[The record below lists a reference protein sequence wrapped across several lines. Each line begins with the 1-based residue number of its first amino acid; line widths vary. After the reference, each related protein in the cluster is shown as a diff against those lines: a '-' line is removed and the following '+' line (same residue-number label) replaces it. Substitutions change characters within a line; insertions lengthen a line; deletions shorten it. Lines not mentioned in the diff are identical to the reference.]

1 MGTTSL
7 HRTGVLITLAV
18 LSVTA
23 IDARDV
29 LAQRPRTRSTVMAR
43 PQAPAAQEDAIGSP
57 SDRAVPAPI
66 PRRLP
71 KSPASSPPQVP
82 PQVVPQPPPVPANPG
97 PGNSGATTET
107 AQPNG
112 PIDGVLNLNPES
124 ESAANPS
131 SERPAEKPIRDISLN
146 IAATAGSLPAN
157 AAAKHYATGR
167 VLHDPPTRGWG
178 EEVYLRET
186 PRFYHNPLYFEQ
198 PLRERGGYDR
208 FAKLSPVV
216 SGAQF
221 FVQSLALPYRMTLDP
236 PHSLQPTPPK
246 HSVGTPWHRRHSVQD
261 HARAVAVQTAA
272 IALAI
277 WLIP

>member
-1 MGTTSL
+1 MGIASL

-43 PQAPAAQEDAIGSP
+43 TQAPAPQEDAVDSP
-57 SDRAVPAPI
+57 SDRPVPATV

-71 KSPASSPPQVP
+71 KSPASRPPQVP
-82 PQVVPQPPPVPANPG
+82 PPVVPQPPPMTAESGPANA
-97 PGNSGATTET
+97 GAATPT
-107 AQPNG
+107 AEPNG
-112 PIDGVLNLNPES
+112 PIAGALSLNPDNA
-124 ESAANPS
+124 SAATPS
-131 SERPAEKPIRDISLN
+131 SERPNEKPIRDISLN

-167 VLHDPPTRGWG
+167 VLHDPQTRGWG

-198 PLRERGGYDR
+198 PFRERGGHDR
-208 FAKLSPVV
+208 FAKLGPVI

-221 FVQSLALPYRMTLDP
+221 FVQSVSLPYRMALDP

-246 HSVGTPWHRRHSVQD
+246 HSVGTPWHRRHSAQD
-261 HARAVAVQTAA
+261 HVRAVAVQTAA